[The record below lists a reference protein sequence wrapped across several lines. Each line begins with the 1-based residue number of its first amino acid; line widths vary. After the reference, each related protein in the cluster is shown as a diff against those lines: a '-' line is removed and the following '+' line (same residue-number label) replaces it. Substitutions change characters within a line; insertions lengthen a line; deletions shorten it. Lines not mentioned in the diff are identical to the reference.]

1 MSEIKKLTEEEL
13 ASLKNLRAEY
23 NTLVMALGE
32 LSIRKSRLLEEQK
45 ILAEKENNLA
55 KQLTDKYGQG
65 SINIDTGEITPV
77 DYQQ

>member
-77 DYQQ
+77 DYQ